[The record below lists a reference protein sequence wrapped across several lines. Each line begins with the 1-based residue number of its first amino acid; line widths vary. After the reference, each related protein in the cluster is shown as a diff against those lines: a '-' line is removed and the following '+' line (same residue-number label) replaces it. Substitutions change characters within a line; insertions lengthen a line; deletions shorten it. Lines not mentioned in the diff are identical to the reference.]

1 MRMLKALFTTR
12 ETKTDEWVPPSMSDT
27 VAVNRLGVKWF
38 ETRSVSSSR
47 KSEISVRPRGT
58 RPVPPVEDSQQP
70 ATDLDEIGLPESVS
84 TPDSGE
90 DTAGENGFDN

>member
-1 MRMLKALFTTR
+1 MRMLKALFTTS

-27 VAVNRLGVKWF
+27 VA
-38 ETRSVSSSR
+38 
-47 KSEISVRPRGT
+47 
-58 RPVPPVEDSQQP
+58 VEDSQQP

-84 TPDSGE
+84 TPNSGE